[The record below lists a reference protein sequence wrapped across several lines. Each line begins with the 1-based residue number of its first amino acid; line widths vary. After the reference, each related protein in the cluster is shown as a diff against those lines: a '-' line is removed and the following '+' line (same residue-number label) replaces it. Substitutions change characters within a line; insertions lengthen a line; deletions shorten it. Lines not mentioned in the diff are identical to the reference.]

1 MYILQSKHYR
11 IIVLEKKKEVYITRR
26 IPEPAFSMLASKYH
40 VLIHD
45 DRRPP
50 TREELKRNIRNKSG
64 ILCTLSDRI
73 DKELMHQAG
82 PNLKVIS
89 SYSTGHDHIDV
100 VEATKR
106 GIVVTTTGDILAE
119 ATADLTFGLILA
131 ISRKLVEADKFVRRG
146 SWKEGWMPDLLLGS
160 NVHGSTLGILGF
172 GRIGQAVARRAT
184 GFKMN
189 IIYHNRHRVRANQ
202 ESRVGARYVGMN
214 ELPRRSDFL
223 TIHTGLNE
231 DSSNMIAKRELR
243 KMKKNAYL
251 INTARGGIVE
261 ETDLAEALEKGWIS
275 GAALDTYRHE
285 PLKKSNKLIKLSNT
299 ILLPHIGSAT
309 FDTRRRMSR
318 IAAQNLINVL
328 EGLAPIYPV
337 NPHVTFENREKET
350 TKGQRL

>member
-1 MYILQSKHYR
+1 M
-11 IIVLEKKKEVYITRR
+11 KKRKEVYLTRR
-26 IPEPAFSMLASKYH
+26 ILEPAISLLAAKYR
-40 VLIHD
+40 VSFHD
-45 DRRPP
+45 NTRPP
-50 TREELKRNIRNKSG
+50 TKPKLKEGIRNKNA
-64 ILCTLSDRI
+64 ILCTLSDNI
-73 DKELMHQAG
+73 DKEVLEEAG

-89 SYSTGHDHIDV
+89 SYSTGYDHIDV

-131 ISRKLVEADKFVRRG
+131 ISRKLVEADKFVRGG

-160 NVHGSTLGILGF
+160 NVHGSTLGILGL

-202 ESRVGARYVGMN
+202 ESRVGAKYVGMN
-214 ELPRRSDFL
+214 ELLRRSDFL
-223 TIHTGLNE
+223 TIHAGLNE

-251 INTARGGIVE
+251 INAARGGIIE

-328 EGLAPIYPV
+328 EGVAPIYPV
-337 NPHVTFENREKET
+337 NPHVAFGNREET